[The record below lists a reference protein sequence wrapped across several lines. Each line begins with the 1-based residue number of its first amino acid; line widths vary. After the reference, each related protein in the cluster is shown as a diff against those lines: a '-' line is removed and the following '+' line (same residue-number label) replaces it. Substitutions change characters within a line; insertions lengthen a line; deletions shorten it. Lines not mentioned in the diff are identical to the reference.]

1 MDTYDILSSIFLAVI
16 ITSTL
21 ALIAMVSAKVSQY
34 KHRKHYDRL
43 RKEADE
49 NR

>member
-1 MDTYDILSSIFLAVI
+1 MDTYDILSSIFLAV
-16 ITSTL
+16 STL

-34 KHRKHYDRL
+34 KHRKHYDKL

-49 NR
+49 KR